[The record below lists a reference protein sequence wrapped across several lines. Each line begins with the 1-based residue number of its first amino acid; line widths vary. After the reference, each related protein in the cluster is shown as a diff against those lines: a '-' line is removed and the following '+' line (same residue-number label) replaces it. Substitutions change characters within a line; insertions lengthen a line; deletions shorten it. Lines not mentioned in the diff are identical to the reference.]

1 MYNEE
6 YLVQVEEAIKKL
18 QNGERVV
25 SIAYG
30 DHVVRYAE
38 VQINDLLNLRQR
50 IKAELKIVGM
60 KPKRKIGNVQKSVS
74 SRIFSSTQ
82 FSIYLERKYQVE
94 T

>member
-1 MYNEE
+1 MYDQE
-6 YLVQVEEAIKKL
+6 YLSQVEEAIKKL

-50 IKAELKIVGM
+50 IKAELKNVA
-60 KPKRKIGNVQKSVS
+60 KRKIV
-74 SRIFSSTQ
+74 FSTSKG
-82 FSIYLERKYQVE
+82 II
-94 T
+94 

>member
-38 VQINDLLNLRQR
+38 VDINDLLSLRQR

-60 KPKRKIGNVQKSVS
+60 KPKRKIV
-74 SRIFSSTQ
+74 FSTSKG
-82 FSIYLERKYQVE
+82 II
-94 T
+94 

>member
-6 YLVQVEEAIKKL
+6 YLVQIEEAIKKL

-38 VQINDLLNLRQR
+38 VDINDLLSLRQR

-60 KPKRKIGNVQKSVS
+60 KPKRKI
-74 SRIFSSTQ
+74 IFATNKGV
-82 FSIYLERKYQVE
+82 L
-94 T
+94 

>member
-6 YLVQVEEAIKKL
+6 YLIQVEEAIKKL

-38 VQINDLLNLRQR
+38 VDINDLLNLRQR
-50 IKAELKIVGM
+50 IKAELKIAGVE
-60 KPKRKIGNVQKSVS
+60 PKRKI
-74 SRIFSSTQ
+74 IFATNKGV
-82 FSIYLERKYQVE
+82 L
-94 T
+94 